1 MNLNHAEDPAPIAN
15 AIQGIPDTAVVT
27 SGETSDE
34 GFSDLE
40 QKEDMASEP
49 QDGNESDEEPRL
61 PNVDE
66 LYDVNADEEDEAY
79 VYSHLRSGVEES
91 VRIQQPNSTQIQ
103 DLKVLK
109 PRNSDAIL
117 SCPCCFLI
125 VCMDCQRHERYTN
138 QFRAMFVMN
147 IAVKWDHRLVYDD
160 RQKMLIEYKKSSV
173 NHSTTTHES
182 GKQKE
187 EVYYTVCCANCTTT
201 VAALDMENQ
210 VYHFYGCLA
219 TS

>member
-1 MNLNHAEDPAPIAN
+1 MNHANNPAAMN
-15 AIQGIPDTAVVT
+15 QEIPDTAVVT
-27 SGETSDE
+27 SGETSDDD
-34 GFSDLE
+34 GGI
-40 QKEDMASEP
+40 SEHIAAP
-49 QDGNESDEEPRL
+49 DAEPRFA
-61 PNVDE
+61 DE
-66 LYDVNADEEDEAY
+66 LYDENADDEDEAY

-91 VRIQQPNSTQIQ
+91 IRIQQPNSSTQE

-117 SCPCCFLI
+117 SCPCCFYI
-125 VCMDCQRHERYTN
+125 VCMDCQRHERYAN

-147 IAVKWDHRLVYDD
+147 IVVKWDHRLVYDD
-160 RQKMLIEYKKSSV
+160 RQNMLVEYKE
-173 NHSTTTHES
+173 NTQ
-182 GKQKE
+182 QKE

-201 VAALDMENQ
+201 VAALDMEDE

>member
-1 MNLNHAEDPAPIAN
+1 MNHDAEELAIAN
-15 AIQGIPDTAVVT
+15 VIPDIPNTAVVT
-27 SGETSDE
+27 SGETSEDE
-34 GFSDLE
+34 G
-40 QKEDMASEP
+40 MSEMEP
-49 QDGNESDEEPRL
+49 NDTAPLDGNDDSDEEPRF
-61 PNVDE
+61 PNEDE

-79 VYSHLRSGVEES
+79 VYSHLRSGVEEN
-91 VRIQQPNSTQIQ
+91 VRIQQATQIQ

-125 VCMDCQRHERYTN
+125 VCMDCQRHERYPN

-147 IAVKWDHRLVYDD
+147 IVVKWDHRLVYDE
-160 RQKMLIEYKKSSV
+160 RQKMLIELNTNNQQSPDTS
-173 NHSTTTHES
+173 HPSTTQQQERK
-182 GKQKE
+182 GE
-187 EVYYTVCCANCTTT
+187 IYYTVCCSNCTTT
-201 VAALDMENQ
+201 VAALDMEDE

>member
-1 MNLNHAEDPAPIAN
+1 MNHLAEEPAA
-15 AIQGIPDTAVVT
+15 ADDLQGIIPDTAVVT

-34 GFSDLE
+34 GISETE
-40 QKEDMASEP
+40 QNEP
-49 QDGNESDEEPRL
+49 TQDGNNSHDERHFPET
-61 PNVDE
+61 DD
-66 LYDVNADEEDEAY
+66 LYDENADDEDEAY

-125 VCMDCQRHERYTN
+125 VCMDCQRHERYPN

-147 IAVKWDHRLVYDD
+147 IAVKWDRRLVYDE
-160 RQKMLIEYKKSSV
+160 RQNMLIEYNAKGNATTQKSS
-173 NHSTTTHES
+173 NE
-182 GKQKE
+182 KE
-187 EVYYTVCCANCTTT
+187 EFYYTVCCSNCTTT
-201 VAALDMENQ
+201 VAALDMEDE
-210 VYHFYGCLA
+210 VYHFYGCLS